1 MTKSSYARVM
11 KKKSDKMRL
20 KAKQEL
26 LKEYSKLMEN
36 EEERKKTF
44 KLIDEANVAVD
55 SKGNV
60 QLIYQNNENK
70 KDLTNLS

>member
-1 MTKSSYARVM
+1 
-11 KKKSDKMRL
+11 
-20 KAKQEL
+20 
-26 LKEYSKLMEN
+26 MEN
-36 EEERKKTF
+36 DEERKKAF

-60 QLIYQNNENK
+60 QLVYQNNENK